1 MVCLDFF
8 GCIIDTICLSGNKVL
23 IFKLGFFLFK
33 KKNSKKTIM
42 PLKKREY
49 ACVKGFYHLFFYWN
63 NLNIRLSL
71 SFDKNKVTCRGV
83 FIV

>member
-8 GCIIDTICLSGNKVL
+8 GCIIDTICLTGNKVL

-33 KKNSKKTIM
+33 KKNSEKTII

-49 ACVKGFYHLFFYWN
+49 ACVKGFYHLFF
-63 NLNIRLSL
+63 II
-71 SFDKNKVTCRGV
+71 KT
-83 FIV
+83 I

>member
-33 KKNSKKTIM
+33 KKTVKKQSCL
-42 PLKKREY
+42 LKKGNMHVLR
-49 ACVKGFYHLFFYWN
+49 GFTIFF
-63 NLNIRLSL
+63 
-71 SFDKNKVTCRGV
+71 
-83 FIV
+83 FIETI

>member
-33 KKNSKKTIM
+33 KKTVKKQSFL
-42 PLKKREY
+42 LKKKEY
-49 ACVKGFYHLFFYWN
+49 ACVKGFYHLFF
-63 NLNIRLSL
+63 
-71 SFDKNKVTCRGV
+71 
-83 FIV
+83 FIKTI